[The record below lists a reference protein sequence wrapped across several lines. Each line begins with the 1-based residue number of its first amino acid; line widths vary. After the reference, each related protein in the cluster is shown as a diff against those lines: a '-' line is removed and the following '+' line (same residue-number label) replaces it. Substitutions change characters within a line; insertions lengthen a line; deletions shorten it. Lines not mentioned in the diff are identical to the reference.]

1 MYQEFFG
8 LAEAPFNVN
17 PSPRYLYLTKELR
30 EVLAALM
37 YGVSNRKGF
46 VTLIGE
52 VGTGKTTLLNRF
64 LELLSQPQIRTAL
77 IYNSRINS
85 TQLLEFILTKFQISC
100 ESDSKVQR
108 LVRLNQWLLERYQA
122 GESVVL
128 VIDEAQNLSLPVLE
142 EIRLLT
148 NLETPEDKLLQ
159 VILSGQPEL
168 DAKLNQ
174 PQLRQ
179 LRQRVGVQCK
189 TSPLTSEQTH
199 EYIAARLRVAGASG
213 EPIFSPKAIN
223 LIYKFS
229 RGIPRLI
236 NLVCEHSLVH
246 GYVEGQRPI
255 EPAIV
260 EKTAHEFRLEE
271 APLVPR
277 PDSVTLNLELH
288 NTASFVQ
295 DFGAALSQFRAKPL
309 TREHN

>member
-37 YGVSNRKGF
+37 YGVNNRKGF

-52 VGTGKTTLLNRF
+52 VGTGKTTILNRF
-64 LELLSQPQIRTAL
+64 LELLNQPTIKTAF

-85 TQLLEFILTKFQISC
+85 TQLLEFILTKFQVSC

-122 GESVVL
+122 SESVVL
-128 VIDEAQNLSLPVLE
+128 IIDEAQNLSLPVLE

-168 DAKLNQ
+168 DVKLNQ

-179 LRQRVGVQCK
+179 LRQRVGVQCR
-189 TSPLTSEQTH
+189 TSPLTLEQTH
-199 EYIAARLRVAGASG
+199 EYIATRLGVAGASG
-213 EPIFSPKAIN
+213 EPIFSAKAIN

-236 NLVCEHSLVH
+236 NLLCEHSLVH
-246 GYVEGQRPI
+246 GYVEGQRPV
-255 EPAIV
+255 EPAVV
-260 EKTAHEFRLEE
+260 EKIAHEFRLEE
-271 APLVPR
+271 TPLA

-288 NTASFVQ
+288 NTASFVH
-295 DFGAALSQFRAKPL
+295 DFGAALSEFRTKPL